1 MSDYLVTPSITKK
14 QDEKPN
20 LTQSHHTNTHS
31 DSLPAPTPHLATNPT
46 SNHVDTSHTYHIPY
60 QSSLEDG
67 FMFPHEDIYI
77 KNAERIEQELLSTTL
92 QIFDN
97 INESHDLLRDVNN
110 NIIPNLSKQLVVLS
124 KSTPQVQRIQKKMIQ
139 IFSALRKMRKELVQ
153 AGVVIEGEIDQ
164 VEEIDRR
171 DREELLARKNEYLA
185 RKKAEKEAK
194 EALEAAENGIRDG
207 QQDENGE
214 KLNDSVVE

>member
-77 KNAERIEQELLSTTL
+77 KNEHNAILGY
-92 QIFDN
+92 
-97 INESHDLLRDVNN
+97 VNN
-110 NIIPNLSKQLVVLS
+110 VLCFKCNFKNI
-124 KSTPQVQRIQKKMIQ
+124 
-139 IFSALRKMRKELVQ
+139 
-153 AGVVIEGEIDQ
+153 
-164 VEEIDRR
+164 
-171 DREELLARKNEYLA
+171 
-185 RKKAEKEAK
+185 
-194 EALEAAENGIRDG
+194 
-207 QQDENGE
+207 
-214 KLNDSVVE
+214 